1 MYNNNISKILSNKML
16 FVEKDL
22 YFKYSRHLT
31 MVEDFWENLALMIR
45 NLTPAYNEKW
55 NLKNGINN

>member
-1 MYNNNISKILSNKML
+1 ML